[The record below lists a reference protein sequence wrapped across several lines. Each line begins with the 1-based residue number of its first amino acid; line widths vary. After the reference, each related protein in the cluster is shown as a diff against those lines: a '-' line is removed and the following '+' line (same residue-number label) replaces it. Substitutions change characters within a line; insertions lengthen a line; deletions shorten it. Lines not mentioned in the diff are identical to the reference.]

1 MLPQCAPTLAILWLQ
16 SFSSFPLDST
26 PHQFDNTYC
35 KEMTTANRT
44 ANSRFSVPGAGQQ
57 GSAGP
62 TPLQSD
68 SDTVAAPITRFVSIL
83 LTHCILRSG
92 AMSIT
97 CRPQLA

>member
-68 SDTVAAPITRFVSIL
+68 SDTVADPITRFVSIL